1 MAHIWYQVLTLTGRK
16 CRVIKVVVWQQA
28 IALGLCWKWWGL
40 DSALH
45 HNSSQKTRFW
55 KKSERPVGL
64 ILHFCV
70 WKRLNPLCC
79 IDIRGSNSWCVQVLD
94 TLRVLLFN
102 CHEWL
107 IINRCCGHCTT
118 NLSGRPCLSEQ
129 CWVLIKQ
136 ELLLIFVRFKP
147 CNFRPPPTHPCYDR
161 WLSFQTV
168 T

>member
-1 MAHIWYQVLTLTGRK
+1 M
-16 CRVIKVVVWQQA
+16 VVWQQA
-28 IALGLCWKWWGL
+28 IALGLCWMWWGL
-40 DSALH
+40 DPALH
-45 HNSSQKTRFW
+45 HNSSQKTRFL
-55 KKSERPVGL
+55 KFSERPAGL

-70 WKRLNPLCC
+70 WKRSNPLCC
-79 IDIRGSNSWCVQVLD
+79 IDSRGSNYWCVQPLD

-118 NLSGRPCLSEQ
+118 NLSGRPCQLIRLSEQ

-161 WLSFQTV
+161 WLSFQTL